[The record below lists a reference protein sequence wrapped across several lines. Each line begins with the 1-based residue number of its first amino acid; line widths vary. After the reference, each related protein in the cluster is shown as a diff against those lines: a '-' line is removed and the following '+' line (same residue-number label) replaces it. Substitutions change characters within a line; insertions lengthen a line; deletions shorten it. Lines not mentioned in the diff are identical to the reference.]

1 MLANFELTLSG
12 EYVCSL
18 VGDSGVYLTA
28 VSSVG
33 PVLTPDKVGVQ
44 ATPTSSSCRAA
55 QYFRLLQL
63 SLIYIESQI
72 TFMNVGNYIYIFLP
86 TFIYNILKYFRS
98 VALI

>member
-44 ATPTSSSCRAA
+44 ADLHLPGHTNLIIMSSCSVFPSPSTLPDLYWESDHIYECR
-55 QYFRLLQL
+55 QL
-63 SLIYIESQI
+63 
-72 TFMNVGNYIYIFLP
+72 YIYIFAY
-86 TFIYNILKYFRS
+86 IHI
-98 VALI
+98 